1 MDFIYSRDYE
11 LSHAGRSPQGRR
23 REMTL
28 KRIGSGPKVINEI
41 GTQIARANSRR
52 AISNPLEQCRRVDAS
67 FLVGVTS
74 EQGGL

>member
-1 MDFIYSRDYE
+1 
-11 LSHAGRSPQGRR
+11 
-23 REMTL
+23 MTL